1 MAHDPRTFVEISK
14 TRELQKLTQ
23 EKKPVRLSQTRG
35 RGVKMTPQ
43 RKIPF
48 SFFFRLWYENVGEL
62 CSTEKIF
69 QILALDPRIFVE
81 YSKNVGVI

>member
-48 SFFFRLWYENVGEL
+48 SFFFVCGTKTWV
-62 CSTEKIF
+62 S
-69 QILALDPRIFVE
+69 FVARKK
-81 YSKNVGVI
+81 YSKSWLLIQEFSLNIPKTSV